1 MPILA
6 STLYANHKLTVV
18 MSLFSNHAT
27 NIDKVNS
34 DKPLSSAPSQRQQK
48 INGQL
53 NSKSRHAKIAPW
65 LINTASFVI
74 MGMLVLLSLSIGV
87 ADFSWSGVFHSLI
100 NHSANSDSSLMLVSR
115 LPRTIAI
122 ILTGIAMAVAGMI
135 IQVVLKNRFVEPSM
149 VGATQSAALGLLV
162 VSLFFPASALIV
174 KMSVATIA
182 AVFGMMLFMLLIHRI
197 PPTDFLMIPLIGIV
211 FGGIIDAITT
221 FIAYQT
227 ETLQMLSV
235 WQFGDFSSVLSGRYE
250 LLWLTGVLCII
261 AYIIADKLTII
272 GLGDNIA
279 LNLGISKRHVTWI
292 GVGMVAMM
300 SAVVVVTVGMIPFI
314 GLVVPNIV
322 SRIMGDK
329 LRRSLPAV
337 ALLGASVVLLC
348 DIIGRSIRYPFEIP
362 VATVFGVVGTVVFL
376 WLLLRAPAES

>member
-1 MPILA
+1 
-6 STLYANHKLTVV
+6 

-27 NIDKVNS
+27 TNHDTSRDDANS
-34 DKPLSSAPSQRQQK
+34 DTSISSTPSRWQQ
-48 INGQL
+48 IMGHL
-53 NSKSRHAKIAPW
+53 TTEPRHIKIAPW
-65 LINTASFVI
+65 LINTISLIV
-74 MGMLVLLSLSIGV
+74 MGFLVLLSLSIGV
-87 ADFSWSGVFHSLI
+87 ADFSWSGIFHSFI
-100 NHSANSDSSLMLVSR
+100 THSANSDSSLLFVSR
-115 LPRTIAI
+115 IPRTIAI

-149 VGATQSAALGLLV
+149 IGATQSAALGLLV
-162 VSLFFPASALIV
+162 VSLFFPASALII
-174 KMSVATIA
+174 KMSVATIT

-227 ETLQMLSV
+227 ETLQMLSI
-235 WQFGDFSSVLSGRYE
+235 WQFGDFSSVLAGRYE
-250 LLWLTGVLCII
+250 LLWLTGGLCII

-279 LNLGISKRHVTWI
+279 LNLGISKRQVTWI

-300 SAVVVVTVGMIPFI
+300 SAVVVVTVGVIPFI

-337 ALLGASVVLLC
+337 ALLGASAVLIC
-348 DIIGRSIRYPFEIP
+348 DIIGRSIRYPFEVP

-376 WLLLRAPAES
+376 WLLLRAPAET

>member
-1 MPILA
+1 
-6 STLYANHKLTVV
+6 

-27 NIDKVNS
+27 IDNKVNS
-34 DKPLSSAPSQRQQK
+34 DKPIPSASPKWSQKVDGYLSP
-48 INGQL
+48 
-53 NSKSRHAKIAPW
+53 KSRRAKISPW
-65 LINTASFVI
+65 LINTASLII
-74 MGMLVLLSLSIGV
+74 MSVLVLLSLSIGV
-87 ADFSWSGVFHSLI
+87 ADFSWSGIFHSLI
-100 NHSANSDSSLMLVSR
+100 SHSANSDSSLMLVSR

-162 VSLFFPASALIV
+162 VSLFFPASALII

-235 WQFGDFSSVLSGRYE
+235 WQFGDFSSVLAGRYE

-300 SAVVVVTVGMIPFI
+300 SAVVVVTVGVIPFI

-337 ALLGASVVLLC
+337 ALLGASAVLLC
-348 DIIGRSIRYPFEIP
+348 DIIGRSIRYPFEVP
-362 VATVFGVVGTVVFL
+362 VATVFGVVGTVIFL
-376 WLLLRAPAES
+376 WLLLRAPAEA

>member
-1 MPILA
+1 
-6 STLYANHKLTVV
+6 

-27 NIDKVNS
+27 TNHDTSRDDANS
-34 DKPLSSAPSQRQQK
+34 DAAISSTPSKWQQNKVAERFNNKP
-48 INGQL
+48 
-53 NSKSRHAKIAPW
+53 RHAKTAPW
-65 LINTASFVI
+65 LINTISLII
-74 MGMLVLLSLSIGV
+74 MGFLVLLSLSIGV
-87 ADFSWSGVFHSLI
+87 ADFSWSGIFHSLI
-100 NHSANSDSSLMLVSR
+100 THSANSDSSLLLVSR
-115 LPRTIAI
+115 IPRTIAI

-162 VSLFFPASALIV
+162 VSLFFPASALII

-235 WQFGDFSSVLSGRYE
+235 WQFGDFSSVLAGRYE
-250 LLWLTGVLCII
+250 LLWLTGGLCII

-300 SAVVVVTVGMIPFI
+300 SAVVVVTVGVIPFI

-337 ALLGASVVLLC
+337 ALLGASAVLLC
-348 DIIGRSIRYPFEIP
+348 DIIGRSIRYPFEVP
-362 VATVFGVVGTVVFL
+362 VATVFGVVGTVIFL
-376 WLLLRAPAES
+376 WLLLRAPAET

>member
-1 MPILA
+1 
-6 STLYANHKLTVV
+6 
-18 MSLFSNHAT
+18 MSLFSTRHNSKLNNTTGLSAT
-27 NIDKVNS
+27 SSWRSGYDNS
-34 DKPLSSAPSQRQQK
+34 
-48 INGQL
+48 NGQKRKAAL
-53 NSKSRHAKIAPW
+53 PPWAINS
-65 LINTASFVI
+65 ASFLI
-74 MGMLVLLSLSIGV
+74 MTLLILLSLSIGV
-87 ADFSWSGVFHSLI
+87 ADFSWSGILKSLV
-100 NHSANSDSSLMLVSR
+100 NHNANADSSLMLVSR

-149 VGATQSAALGLLV
+149 VGATQSAALGLLI
-162 VSLFFPASALIV
+162 VSLLFPASALIV

-182 AVFGMMLFMLLIHRI
+182 AVIGMMIFMLLIQRI

-211 FGGIIDAITT
+211 FGGIIDAATT

-235 WQFGDFSSVLSGRYE
+235 WQFGDFSSVLAGRYE
-250 LLWLTGVLCII
+250 LLWLTGGLCVI
-261 AYIIADKLTII
+261 AYIIADKLTIV

-279 LNLGISKRHVTWI
+279 LNLGISKRQVTWI
-292 GVGMVAMM
+292 GVAMVAMM
-300 SAVVVVTVGMIPFI
+300 SAVVVVTVGVIPFI

-337 ALLGASVVLLC
+337 ALLGASAVLLC
-348 DIIGRSIRYPFEIP
+348 DIIGRSIRYPFEVP
-362 VATVFGVVGTVVFL
+362 VATVFGVVGTLVFL
-376 WLLLRAPAES
+376 WLLLRAPSES

>member
-1 MPILA
+1 M
-6 STLYANHKLTVV
+6 
-18 MSLFSNHAT
+18 
-27 NIDKVNS
+27 
-34 DKPLSSAPSQRQQK
+34 
-48 INGQL
+48 
-53 NSKSRHAKIAPW
+53 
-65 LINTASFVI
+65 
-74 MGMLVLLSLSIGV
+74 MGLLVLLSLSIGV
-87 ADFSWSGVFHSLI
+87 ADFSWSGIFHSLI

-135 IQVVLKNRFVEPSM
+135 MQVVLKNRFVEPSM

-162 VSLFFPASALIV
+162 VSLLFPASALLV
-174 KMSVATIA
+174 KMSVATVST
-182 AVFGMMLFMLLIHRI
+182 VFGMMLFMLLIRRI
-197 PPTDFLMIPLIGIV
+197 PPTDYLMIPLIGIV
-211 FGGIIDAITT
+211 FGGIIEAVTT

-235 WQFGDFSSVLSGRYE
+235 WQFGDFSGVLAGRYE
-250 LLWLTGVLCII
+250 LLWLTGALCVL
-261 AYIIADKLTII
+261 AYIIADKLTIV

-279 LNLGISKRHVTWI
+279 LNLGISKRQVTWL

-322 SRIMGDK
+322 SRLMGDK

-337 ALLGASVVLLC
+337 ALLGASAVLLC
-348 DIIGRSIRYPFEIP
+348 DIIGRSIRYPFEVP
-362 VATVFGVVGTVVFL
+362 VATVFGVVGTVLFL
-376 WLLLRAPAES
+376 WLLLRAPAER

>member
-1 MPILA
+1 
-6 STLYANHKLTVV
+6 
-18 MSLFSNHAT
+18 MSLFFRRHKPETS
-27 NIDKVNS
+27 S
-34 DKPLSSAPSQRQQK
+34 DAGVGTMSSWRSGYGAKSTAGAHRPALS
-48 INGQL
+48 
-53 NSKSRHAKIAPW
+53 PW
-65 LINTASFVI
+65 LINIASAVI
-74 MGMLVLLSLSIGV
+74 MAGLVVLSLSIGV
-87 ADFSWSGVFHSLI
+87 ANFSWTGLFNSLI
-100 NHSANSDSSLMLVSR
+100 HHSVNADSSLMLVSR

-162 VSLFFPASALIV
+162 VSLLFPASALII
-174 KMSVATIA
+174 KMGVATIA
-182 AVFGMMLFMLLIHRI
+182 AVLGMMLFMALIHRI

-211 FGGIIDAITT
+211 FGGIIEAITT

-235 WQFGDFSSVLSGRYE
+235 WQFGDFSSVIAGRYE
-250 LLWLTGVLCII
+250 LLWLTGALCVF
-261 AYIIADKLTII
+261 AYIIADKLTIV

-279 LNLGISKRHVTWI
+279 LNLGISKRQITWI

-337 ALLGASVVLLC
+337 ALLGASAVLLC
-348 DIIGRSIRYPFEIP
+348 DIIGRSIRYPFEVP
-362 VATVFGVVGTVVFL
+362 VATVFGVVGTVIFL
-376 WLLLRAPAES
+376 WLLLRAPNES

>member
-1 MPILA
+1 
-6 STLYANHKLTVV
+6 
-18 MSLFSNHAT
+18 MSLFSHRTHARL
-27 NIDKVNS
+27 K
-34 DKPLSSAPSQRQQK
+34 SSTAPSASSWQSGTGNALHRRTVIPPWF
-48 INGQL
+48 IN
-53 NSKSRHAKIAPW
+53 IAI
-65 LINTASFVI
+65 LIL
-74 MGMLVLLSLSIGV
+74 MGLLVLLSLSIGV
-87 ADFSWSGVFHSLI
+87 ADFSWSGILQSLLTQ
-100 NHSANSDSSLMLVSR
+100 SANSDSSLLLVSR
-115 LPRTIAI
+115 IPRTIAI

-162 VSLFFPASALIV
+162 VSLLFPASALIV
-174 KMSVATIA
+174 KMGVATIA

-211 FGGIIDAITT
+211 FGGIIEAVTT

-227 ETLQMLSV
+227 ESLQMLSV
-235 WQFGDFSSVLSGRYE
+235 WQFGDFSGVLAGRYE
-250 LLWLTGVLCII
+250 LLWLTGGLCVL
-261 AYIIADKLTII
+261 AYIIADKLTIV

-279 LNLGISKRHVTWI
+279 LNLGISKRQVTWI

-322 SRIMGDK
+322 SRLMGDK

-337 ALLGASVVLLC
+337 ALLGASAVLLC
-348 DIIGRSIRYPFEIP
+348 DIIGRSIRYPFEVP
-362 VATVFGVVGTVVFL
+362 VATIFGVVGTVLFL
-376 WLLLRAPAES
+376 WLLLRAPAEQ

>member
-1 MPILA
+1 MP
-6 STLYANHKLTVV
+6 
-18 MSLFSNHAT
+18 LFSRRYYDMHTASPK
-27 NIDKVNS
+27 IPRVSKKWQQH
-34 DKPLSSAPSQRQQK
+34 DKP
-48 INGQL
+48 
-53 NSKSRHAKIAPW
+53 SKATIPPW
-65 LINTASFVI
+65 LINSASLVV
-74 MGMLVLLSLSIGV
+74 MGLLVLLSLSIGV
-87 ADFSWSGVFHSLI
+87 ADFSWSGMLQGLI
-100 NHSANSDSSLMLVSR
+100 SHSANADSSLMLVSR

-162 VSLFFPASALIV
+162 VSLLFPASTLMV
-174 KMSVATIA
+174 KMSVATIT
-182 AVFGMMLFMLLIHRI
+182 AVLGMMLFMGLIRRI
-197 PPTDFLMIPLIGIV
+197 PPTDFLLIPLIGIV
-211 FGGIIDAITT
+211 FGGIIEAVTT

-235 WQFGDFSSVLSGRYE
+235 WQFGDFSSVLAGRYE
-250 LLWLTGVLCII
+250 LLWLTGGLCVI
-261 AYIIADKLTII
+261 AYMIADKLTIV

-279 LNLGISKRHVTWI
+279 LNLGISKRQVTWL

-300 SAVVVVTVGMIPFI
+300 SAMVVVTVGMIPFI
-314 GLVVPNIV
+314 GLIVPNIV

-337 ALLGASVVLLC
+337 ALLGASAVLLC
-348 DIIGRSIRYPFEIP
+348 DIIGRSIRYPFEVP

-376 WLLLRAPAES
+376 WLLLRAPSEA

>member
-1 MPILA
+1 MSLLSNHTTVDTENPSNSLPT
-6 STLYANHKLTVV
+6 SPTQWQRSVKRYSNHKP
-18 MSLFSNHAT
+18 HH
-27 NIDKVNS
+27 K
-34 DKPLSSAPSQRQQK
+34 K
-48 INGQL
+48 IP
-53 NSKSRHAKIAPW
+53 PW
-65 LINTASFVI
+65 LINTASLIV
-74 MGMLVLLSLSIGV
+74 MGFLVLLSLSIGV
-87 ADFSWSGVFHSLI
+87 ADFSWSGIFHSLI

-122 ILTGIAMAVAGMI
+122 ILTGVAMAVAGMI

-162 VSLFFPASALIV
+162 VSLFFPASALII
-174 KMSVATIA
+174 KMSVATVA
-182 AVFGMMLFMLLIHRI
+182 AVFGMMIFMLLIHRI

-235 WQFGDFSSVLSGRYE
+235 WQFGDFSSVLAGRYE
-250 LLWLTGVLCII
+250 LLWFTGVLCII

-314 GLVVPNIV
+314 GLIVPNIV

-337 ALLGASVVLLC
+337 ALLGASAVLLC

>member
-1 MPILA
+1 
-6 STLYANHKLTVV
+6 
-18 MSLFSNHAT
+18 MSLLSNHT
-27 NIDKVNS
+27 TVDTENPSNS
-34 DKPLSSAPSQRQQK
+34 LLTSRTQWQRSVKGYPNPKKPHTK
-48 INGQL
+48 IP
-53 NSKSRHAKIAPW
+53 PW
-65 LINTASFVI
+65 LINTASLIV
-74 MGMLVLLSLSIGV
+74 MGLLVLLSLSIGV
-87 ADFSWSGVFHSLI
+87 ADFSWSGIFHSLI

-162 VSLFFPASALIV
+162 VSLFFPASALII
-174 KMSVATIA
+174 KMGVATIA

-235 WQFGDFSSVLSGRYE
+235 WQFGDFSSVLAGRYE
-250 LLWLTGVLCII
+250 LLWFTGLLCII

-279 LNLGISKRHVTWI
+279 LNLGISKRQVTWV

-314 GLVVPNIV
+314 GLIVPNIV

-337 ALLGASVVLLC
+337 ALLGASAVLLC
-348 DIIGRSIRYPFEIP
+348 DILGRSIRYPFEVP
-362 VATVFGVVGTVVFL
+362 VATVFGVVGTVIFL

>member
-1 MPILA
+1 
-6 STLYANHKLTVV
+6 
-18 MSLFSNHAT
+18 MSLFSNHTTVDIDNPSSSLPTAQSRWQR
-27 NIDKVNS
+27 NISSYPNH
-34 DKPLSSAPSQRQQK
+34 KPRHTK
-48 INGQL
+48 IP
-53 NSKSRHAKIAPW
+53 PW
-65 LINTASFVI
+65 LINTASLIV
-74 MGMLVLLSLSIGV
+74 MALLVLLSLSIGV
-87 ADFSWSGVFHSLI
+87 ADFSWSGIFHSLI

-162 VSLFFPASALIV
+162 VSLFFPASALII
-174 KMSVATIA
+174 KMGVATIA

-235 WQFGDFSSVLSGRYE
+235 WQFGDFSSVLAGRYE
-250 LLWLTGVLCII
+250 LLWFTGVLCII

-314 GLVVPNIV
+314 GLIVPNIV

-337 ALLGASVVLLC
+337 ALLGASAVLLC

-362 VATVFGVVGTVVFL
+362 VATVFGVVGTVIFL

>member
-1 MPILA
+1 MYRKLVLTMALFSKTKTSSSDIKAVNPV
-6 STLYANHKLTVV
+6 STLLARSSWRSSYSAHTG
-18 MSLFSNHAT
+18 FSVH
-27 NIDKVNS
+27 NS
-34 DKPLSSAPSQRQQK
+34 NQR
-48 INGQL
+48 
-53 NSKSRHAKIAPW
+53 RAAIAPW
-65 LINTASFVI
+65 LINSASLII
-74 MGMLVLLSLSIGV
+74 MGLLVLLSLSIGV
-87 ADFSWSGVFHSLI
+87 ADFSWSGIVQSLV
-100 NHSANSDSSLMLVSR
+100 HWSANSDSSLLLVSR
-115 LPRTIAI
+115 LPRTVAI
-122 ILTGIAMAVAGMI
+122 ILTGISMAVAGMI

-149 VGATQSAALGLLV
+149 VGATQSAAFGLLV
-162 VSLFFPASALIV
+162 VSLLFPASALMV

-182 AVFGMMLFMLLIHRI
+182 ALLGMMLFMLLIRRI

-211 FGGIIDAITT
+211 FGGIIEAITT

-235 WQFGDFSSVLSGRYE
+235 WQFGDFSGVLAGRYE
-250 LLWLTGVLCII
+250 LLWLTGVLCVI
-261 AYIIADKLTII
+261 AYVIADKLTIV

-279 LNLGISKRHVTWI
+279 LNLGISKRQITWI

-322 SRIMGDK
+322 SRIMRDK

-337 ALLGASVVLLC
+337 ALLGASAVLLC
-348 DIIGRSIRYPFEIP
+348 DIIGRSIRYPFEVP
-362 VATVFGVVGTVVFL
+362 VATIFGVVGTAVFL

>member
-1 MPILA
+1 
-6 STLYANHKLTVV
+6 
-18 MSLFSNHAT
+18 MSLFSTRH
-27 NIDKVNS
+27 
-34 DKPLSSAPSQRQQK
+34 
-48 INGQL
+48 
-53 NSKSRHAKIAPW
+53 NSKLNNTTGLSATSSWRSGYDNSNGRKRKAALPPW
-65 LINTASFVI
+65 AINSASFLI
-74 MGMLVLLSLSIGV
+74 MTLLILLSLSIGV
-87 ADFSWSGVFHSLI
+87 ADFSWSGILKSLI
-100 NHSANSDSSLMLVSR
+100 NHNANADSSLMLVSR

-149 VGATQSAALGLLV
+149 VGATQSAALGLLI
-162 VSLFFPASALIV
+162 VSLLFPASALIV

-182 AVFGMMLFMLLIHRI
+182 AVIGMMIFMLLIQRI

-211 FGGIIDAITT
+211 FGGIIDAATT

-235 WQFGDFSSVLSGRYE
+235 WQFGDFSSVLAGRYE
-250 LLWLTGVLCII
+250 LLWLTGGLCVI
-261 AYIIADKLTII
+261 AYIIADKLTIV

-279 LNLGISKRHVTWI
+279 LNLGISKRQVTWI
-292 GVGMVAMM
+292 GVAMVAMM
-300 SAVVVVTVGMIPFI
+300 SAVVVVTVGVIPFI

-337 ALLGASVVLLC
+337 ALLGASAVLLC
-348 DIIGRSIRYPFEIP
+348 DIIGRSIRYPFEVP
-362 VATVFGVVGTVVFL
+362 VATVFGVVGTLVFL
-376 WLLLRAPAES
+376 WLLLRAPSES

>member
-1 MPILA
+1 MP
-6 STLYANHKLTVV
+6 
-18 MSLFSNHAT
+18 LFSNK
-27 NIDKVNS
+27 ISVEDKAS
-34 DKPLSSAPSQRQQK
+34 ASLSTSSAKS
-48 INGQL
+48 
-53 NSKSRHAKIAPW
+53 SKSASNSFSAQPRRAVMAPW
-65 LINTASFVI
+65 FINSASLII
-74 MGMLVLLSLSIGV
+74 MGLLVLLSLSIGV
-87 ADFSWSGVFHSLI
+87 ADFSWSGILQSLI
-100 NHSANSDSSLMLVSR
+100 SHSANSDSSLMLVSR

-162 VSLFFPASALIV
+162 VSLLFPASALII
-174 KMSVATIA
+174 KMGVATIA
-182 AVFGMMLFMLLIHRI
+182 ALFGMMLFMLLIHRI

-211 FGGIIDAITT
+211 FGGIIEAVTT

-227 ETLQMLSV
+227 ESLQMLSV
-235 WQFGDFSSVLSGRYE
+235 WQFGDFSGVLAGRYE
-250 LLWLTGVLCII
+250 LLWLTGVLCVL

-322 SRIMGDK
+322 SRLMGDK

-337 ALLGASVVLLC
+337 ALLGASAVLLC
-348 DIIGRSIRYPFEIP
+348 DIIGRSIRYPFEVP
-362 VATVFGVVGTVVFL
+362 VATVFGVVGTVLFL
-376 WLLLRAPAES
+376 WLLLRAPAEQ

>member
-1 MPILA
+1 MP
-6 STLYANHKLTVV
+6 
-18 MSLFSNHAT
+18 LFSRPHSAT
-27 NIDKVNS
+27 PATGYLKL
-34 DKPLSSAPSQRQQK
+34 KASSKWQSHH
-48 INGQL
+48 GQ
-53 NSKSRHAKIAPW
+53 SRKTFMPPW
-65 LINTASFVI
+65 LINTGSFI
-74 MGMLVLLSLSIGV
+74 MMALLVVLSLSIGV
-87 ADFSWSGVFHSLI
+87 ADFSWSGILQSLI
-100 NHSANSDSSLMLVSR
+100 SHSSNSDSSLLLISR

-149 VGATQSAALGLLV
+149 VGATQSAALGLLA
-162 VSLFFPASALIV
+162 VSLLFPASALIV
-174 KMSVATIA
+174 KMSVATITA
-182 AVFGMMLFMLLIHRI
+182 LLGMMLFMLLIRRI
-197 PPTDFLMIPLIGIV
+197 PPTDFLLIPLIGIV
-211 FGGIIDAITT
+211 FGGIIEAITT

-227 ETLQMLSV
+227 ESLQMLSV
-235 WQFGDFSSVLSGRYE
+235 WQFGDFSGVLAGRYE
-250 LLWLTGVLCII
+250 LLWLTGGLCII

-279 LNLGISKRHVTWI
+279 LNLGINRQQITWI
-292 GVGMVAMM
+292 GVSMVAMM

-337 ALLGASVVLLC
+337 ALLGASAVLLC
-348 DIIGRSIRYPFEIP
+348 DIIGRSIRYPFEVP
-362 VATVFGVVGTVVFL
+362 VAVIFGVVGTVIFL

>member
-1 MPILA
+1 
-6 STLYANHKLTVV
+6 
-18 MSLFSNHAT
+18 MSLFSNYAT
-27 NIDKVNS
+27 TNRDTSRDNANS
-34 DKPLSSAPSQRQQK
+34 DTSISSAPSKRQQK
-48 INGQL
+48 VAGQL
-53 NSKSRHAKIAPW
+53 NAKPRHVKTAPW
-65 LINTASFVI
+65 LINTISLII
-74 MGMLVLLSLSIGV
+74 MGFLVLLSLSIGV
-87 ADFSWSGVFHSLI
+87 ADFSWSGIFHSLI
-100 NHSANSDSSLMLVSR
+100 THSANSDSSLLLVSR
-115 LPRTIAI
+115 IPRTIAI

-162 VSLFFPASALIV
+162 VSLFFPASALII

-182 AVFGMMLFMLLIHRI
+182 AIFGMMLFMLLIHRI

-235 WQFGDFSSVLSGRYE
+235 WQFGDFSSVLAGRYE
-250 LLWLTGVLCII
+250 LLWLTGGLCIV

-300 SAVVVVTVGMIPFI
+300 SAVVVVTVGVIPFI

-337 ALLGASVVLLC
+337 ALLGASAVLLC
-348 DIIGRSIRYPFEIP
+348 DIIGRSIRYPFEVP

-376 WLLLRAPAES
+376 WLLLRAPAEQ